1 MIKDKVMQ
9 MENGKS
15 YYILDS
21 VEYNSKLYALALECD
36 LDKDEVNEEDYF
48 AMEIAMDGNDLAIK
62 QILDDNTAQI
72 VVGMLINKIKNS

>member
-1 MIKDKVMQ
+1 MQ

-21 VEYNSKLYALALECD
+21 VEYNNKLYALALECD
-36 LDKDEVNEEDYF
+36 LDKDEISEEDYF
-48 AMEIAMDGNDLAIK
+48 AMEIAMDGNDLSVK

-72 VVGMLINKIKNS
+72 VVGMLLNKIRNS

>member
-1 MIKDKVMQ
+1 MLKDKVMQ

-21 VEYNSKLYALALECD
+21 VEYDGKLYALALECD

-48 AMEIAMDGNDLAIK
+48 AMEVAMDGDDLSIK
-62 QILDDNTAQI
+62 HILDDNVAQI
-72 VVGMLINKIKNS
+72 VVSMLLTKIRNS

>member
-1 MIKDKVMQ
+1 MQ